1 MITLATDLQSPT
13 VIHTNIFLCNNV
25 SKRRTHTSSKPHL
38 SLMDRTLCNE
48 KPRSGDGLDP
58 EPRLPRFPE
67 LGGFVQDVPDRTGVG
82 GVESLSV
89 EEPVDGECATVR
101 SVPGG

>member
-1 MITLATDLQSPT
+1 MMSASAE
-13 VIHTNIFLCNNV
+13 HTG
-25 SKRRTHTSSKPHL
+25 SKHHL

-48 KPRSGDGLDP
+48 KPRSGDGLNP
-58 EPRLPRFPE
+58 EPRLPRFAE

-82 GVESLSV
+82 GVESLSI

-101 SVPGG
+101 SVPRG